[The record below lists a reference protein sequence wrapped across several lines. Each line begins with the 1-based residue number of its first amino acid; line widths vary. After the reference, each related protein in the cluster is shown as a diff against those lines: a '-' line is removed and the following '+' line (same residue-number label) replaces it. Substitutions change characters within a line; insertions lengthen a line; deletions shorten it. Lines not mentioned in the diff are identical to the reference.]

1 MDHLQRER
9 ELAVLRDEAS
19 ACHDCQLWHAA
30 TQTVFGRGP
39 TGAPVMLVGEQPGDH
54 EDLEGQ
60 PFVGPAGKLLDQAL
74 SEAGLGRAGIY
85 RTNVVKHFKYRQQG
99 KRRLHQRPSAEE
111 VRACRHWL
119 DAELAL
125 VRPRVLVCL
134 GATAA
139 RALLGP
145 DVTVRHDRGRLLES
159 PLAPAVLLTAHPS
172 SVLRERDSAVREFTR
187 RALVD
192 DLRVAAEAL

>member
-1 MDHLQRER
+1 M
-9 ELAVLRDEAS
+9 LRDEAA
-19 ACHDCQLWHAA
+19 ACHDCPLWREA
-30 TQTVFGRGP
+30 TQTVFGDGP
-39 TGAPVMLVGEQPGDH
+39 TEAALMLVGEQPGDD
-54 EDLEGQ
+54 EDQVGE
-60 PFVGPAGKLLDQAL
+60 PFVGPAGRLLNEAL
-74 SEAGLGRAGIY
+74 SEAGLDRKGIY
-85 RTNVVKHFKYRQQG
+85 TTNVVKHFKYRQQG

-111 VRACRHWL
+111 VRACGHWL

-134 GATAA
+134 GATAG

-145 DVTVRHDRGRLLES
+145 DVTVRHDRGRLLAS

-172 SVLRERDSAVREFTR
+172 SVLRERDSAAREVTR

-192 DLRVAAEAL
+192 DLCVAAGAL